1 MELWDILDCNRQKT
15 GKLIARGQP
24 MRQDEYH
31 LVVHVWISNSQGQYL
46 ISKRTSNKTYPL
58 MWETTGGSAI
68 AGDSSLQAALREV
81 KEELGIEL
89 NPNGGKCIYSYKR
102 QHANFPDFV
111 DVWLFQQEIDI
122 TSVVFQADE
131 VCDAR
136 WATLEEIKQLIVDG
150 KFVNVFHYI
159 DQLL

>member
-1 MELWDILDCNRQKT
+1 
-15 GKLIARGQP
+15 

-46 ISKRTSNKTYPL
+46 ISKRTPNKTYPL

-81 KEELGIEL
+81 KEELGIKL
-89 NPNGGKCIYSYKR
+89 NPNGGKCIYSYKN
-102 QHANFPDFV
+102 QLSNFPDFV

-122 TSVVFQADE
+122 TSVVYQADE

>member
-15 GKLIARGQP
+15 GKLIERGQP

-46 ISKRTSNKTYPL
+46 ISKRTPNKTYPL

-81 KEELGIEL
+81 KEELGIKL
-89 NPNGGKCIYSYKR
+89 NPNGGKCIYSYKN
-102 QHANFPDFV
+102 QLSNFPDFV

-122 TSVVFQADE
+122 TSVVYQADE